1 MKRDRKQLQEEK
13 GFMAEPATVEPS
25 DIEALALMLKENNG
39 PLPLDALAEHYLGLL
54 KERVTAETETTSKS
68 A

>member
-1 MKRDRKQLQEEK
+1 
-13 GFMAEPATVEPS
+13 MAEPATVEPS